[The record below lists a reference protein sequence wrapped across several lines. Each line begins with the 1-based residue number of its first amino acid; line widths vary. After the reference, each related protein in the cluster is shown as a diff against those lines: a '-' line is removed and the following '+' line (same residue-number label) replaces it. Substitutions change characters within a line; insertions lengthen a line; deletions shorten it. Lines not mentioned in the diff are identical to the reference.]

1 MTTKKPV
8 KKVKKNKYLVYEPFT
23 YLAPEILKYLR
34 PFRKL
39 HKYALPAKSLKDP
52 ITMRDWNKIL
62 DKMIWAFDIIDKSEN
77 TKIFNRRYFN
87 IRVSKEGQKK
97 VMEGLHLFAEYFQGL
112 WD

>member
-8 KKVKKNKYLVYEPFT
+8 KRVKKNKYLVYEPFT

-39 HKYALPAKSLKDP
+39 HKFGVPAKSLKDP
-52 ITMRDWNKIL
+52 ITMKDWNKIL
-62 DKMIWAFDIIDKSEN
+62 DKMIWAFDVIDKSEN
-77 TKIFNRRYFN
+77 TKSFNRRYFN
-87 IRVSKEGQKK
+87 IRVSKKGQKK